1 VVIALQSK
9 GIVKRLLCN
18 PVLVYIG
25 TISYTIYLIHLSVL
39 YVLWPLHLNRYVSA
53 ASALAITL
61 VYASITWFAFEKR
74 LIFGARGKQQAQVPT
89 HGTTHASTHAP
100 AHTATHAPAGGGVAR
115 AGTAPQAPQS
125 RA

>member
-39 YVLWPLHLNRYVSA
+39 YALWPLHLNRFVTA
-53 ASALAITL
+53 ALALAITL
-61 VYASITWFAFEKR
+61 VYATVTWFAFEKR
-74 LIFGARGKQQAQVPT
+74 LIFGSAGNA
-89 HGTTHASTHAP
+89 HAP
-100 AHTATHAPAGGGVAR
+100 TQAANGGGVS
-115 AGTAPQAPQS
+115 TAPQAPQS

>member
-39 YVLWPLHLNRYVSA
+39 YVLWPLHLNRYLTA
-53 ASALAITL
+53 GCALAITL
-61 VYASITWFAFEKR
+61 AYASITWFAFEKR
-74 LIFGARGKQQAQVPT
+74 LIFGARGKKQAHVP
-89 HGTTHASTHAP
+89 GHASAQTQTHAP
-100 AHTATHAPAGGGVAR
+100 SGSSVAR
-115 AGTAPQAPQS
+115 AGTAPQS

>member
-39 YVLWPLHLNRYVSA
+39 YVLWALHLNRYVSA
-53 ASALAITL
+53 ALALAITL
-61 VYASITWFAFEKR
+61 VYASVTWFAFEKR
-74 LIFGARGKQQAQVPT
+74 LIFGSRGKTHMPANTQTHPQTHVQA
-89 HGTTHASTHAP
+89 
-100 AHTATHAPAGGGVAR
+100 HAPAGGGVAR
-115 AGTAPQAPQS
+115 TGAARQAQQS